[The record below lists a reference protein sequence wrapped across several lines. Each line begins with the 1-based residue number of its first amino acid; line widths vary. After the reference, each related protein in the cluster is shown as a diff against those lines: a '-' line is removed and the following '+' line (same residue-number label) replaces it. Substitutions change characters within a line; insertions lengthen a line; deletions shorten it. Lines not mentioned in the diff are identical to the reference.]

1 MFFGG
6 VVLSF
11 VLGLSYLYIIVS
23 YLKNWHD
30 LKFVP
35 NKNNLENIPF
45 ISVVVA
51 ARDEEKNIIHCI
63 QSLLNQD
70 YPIDKFEILIV
81 DDFSTDNTAELVKKF
96 ETSETNLKYL
106 SSTAKRHEKIVV
118 SYKREAIQT
127 GINASKG
134 QYILLTDADCIV
146 PPSWITTFSEQ
157 FIKEDCV
164 FIGGPVVISDEKLS
178 LLTSFQGLDM
188 IGMMVITGAGYQS
201 GNQLLANGA
210 NMGFSKQVFNELGA
224 YTQFPNK
231 ASGDDMFL
239 LHHFHHHHPKSIRFL
254 KTLSAV
260 VVTQPEYAIKSL
272 LRQRIR
278 WASKNN
284 AYKEMKINFS
294 LSVLFMVSLTII
306 ILGVLSILHTS
317 IFFPGFCVLYI
328 FKMFSD
334 YLLQREAI
342 RFFNKRTLEKYFF
355 LSQNIHT
362 LYIAWVG
369 IMASLFPFYYWKGRK
384 VR

>member
-1 MFFGG
+1 MFFVGII
-6 VVLSF
+6 LSF
-11 VLGLSYLYIIVS
+11 VLGFSYLYIISS
-23 YLKNWHD
+23 YLKNWHN
-30 LKFVP
+30 LEFLP
-35 NKNNLENIPF
+35 SRNNLDNTPL

-51 ARDEEKNIIHCI
+51 ARDEEKNISLCI

-70 YPIDKFEILIV
+70 YPLDKYEIIIV
-81 DDFSTDNTAELVKKF
+81 DDFSTDKTAELIKKF
-96 ETSETNLKYL
+96 ESSVTNLKYL
-106 SSTAKRHEKIVV
+106 SSNANEQGNII

-134 QYILLTDADCIV
+134 EYILLTDADCTV
-146 PPSWITTFSEQ
+146 PTSWITTYSEQ

-164 FIGGPVVISDEKLS
+164 FIGGPVIISDKKQN
-178 LLTSFQGLDM
+178 LLTSFQDLDM

-210 NMGFSKQVFNELGA
+210 NMGFSKQVFNDLGG
-224 YTQFPNK
+224 YNQFPKK

-239 LHHFHHHHPKSIRFL
+239 LHHFHQYHPKSIRFL

-260 VVTQPEYAIKSL
+260 VVTQPEHSIKSL

-284 AYKEMKINFS
+284 AYKEMNINFS
-294 LSVLFMVSLTII
+294 LSVLFIVSLTIV
-306 ILGVLSILHTS
+306 ILGILSILQKS
-317 IFFPGFCVLYI
+317 IFFPMFCVLYI
-328 FKMFSD
+328 FKIFSD

-342 RFFNKRTLEKYFF
+342 RFFNKGKLEKYFF

-362 LYIAWVG
+362 LYITLVG
-369 IMASLFPFYYWKGRK
+369 IMASLFPVYQWKGRK

>member
-23 YLKNWHD
+23 YLKNWHA

-164 FIGGPVVISDEKLS
+164 FIGGPVVISDEKPS

-284 AYKEMKINFS
+284 AYKEMIINFS

-317 IFFPGFCVLYI
+317 IFFPGFCVIYI

-342 RFFNKRTLEKYFF
+342 RFFNKRTLAKYFF

-362 LYIAWVG
+362 IYITWVG

>member
-6 VVLSF
+6 IVLSF
-11 VLGLSYLYIIVS
+11 VLGFSYLYIIVS
-23 YLKNWHD
+23 YLKNWRY
-30 LKFVP
+30 LKFAHSR
-35 NKNNLENIPF
+35 NNLENFPF

-51 ARDEEKNIIHCI
+51 ARDEEKNITHCI

-317 IFFPGFCVLYI
+317 IFFPGFCVIYI

>member
-1 MFFGG
+1 MFFVGI
-6 VVLSF
+6 VLSF
-11 VLGLSYLYIIVS
+11 VLGFSYLFIIVC
-23 YLKNWHD
+23 YLKNWHN

-35 NKNNLENIPF
+35 GRNNLENIPF

-51 ARDEEKNIIHCI
+51 ARDEEKNLSHCI

-70 YPIDKFEILIV
+70 YPVDKYEIILV
-81 DDFSTDNTAELVKKF
+81 DDFSMDKTAELIKKF
-96 ETSETNLKYL
+96 ETSVTNLKYL
-106 SSTAKRHEKIVV
+106 SSSANEQGQII

-127 GINASKG
+127 GINVSKG
-134 QYILLTDADCIV
+134 KYILLTDADCTV
-146 PPSWITTFSEQ
+146 PPSWITTFSKQ

-164 FIGGPVVISDEKLS
+164 FIGGPVVISDENQN

-188 IGMMVITGAGYQS
+188 IGMMVITGAGFQS

-210 NMGFSKQVFNELGA
+210 NMGFSKQVFNDLGG
-224 YTQFPNK
+224 YDLFPKK

-239 LHHFHHHHPKSIRFL
+239 LHHFHQHYPKSIRFL

-260 VVTQPEYAIKSL
+260 VVTQPEHSIKSL

-284 AYKEMKINFS
+284 AYKEMNINFS
-294 LSVLFMVSLTII
+294 LSVLFIVSLTIV
-306 ILGVLSILHTS
+306 ILGVLSIIQAS
-317 IFFPGFCVLYI
+317 IFFPMFCVLYI
-328 FKMFSD
+328 FKIFSD

-342 RFFNKRTLEKYFF
+342 RFFNKRKLRKYFF
-355 LSQNIHT
+355 LSQNTHT
-362 LYIAWVG
+362 MYIAWVG
-369 IMASLFPFYYWKGRK
+369 IMASLFPVYRWKGRK

>member
-1 MFFGG
+1 MFFVGI
-6 VVLSF
+6 VLSF
-11 VLGLSYLYIIVS
+11 VLGFSYLYIVAS
-23 YLKNWHD
+23 YLKNWRK

-35 NKNNLENIPF
+35 GKNNLDNIPF

-51 ARDEEKNIIHCI
+51 ARDEEKYISPCI

-70 YPIDKFEILIV
+70 YPLDKYEIIIV
-81 DDFSTDNTAELVKKF
+81 DDFSTDKTAELIKKF
-96 ETSETNLKYL
+96 ESSVTNLQYL
-106 SSTAKRHEKIVV
+106 SSNANEQGHII

-134 QYILLTDADCIV
+134 EYILLTDADCTV
-146 PPSWITTFSEQ
+146 PTSWITTYSEQ
-157 FIKEDCV
+157 FIKEDWV
-164 FIGGPVVISDEKLS
+164 FIGGPVTISDENQN

-188 IGMMVITGAGYQS
+188 IGMMVITGAGYHS

-210 NMGFSKQVFNELGA
+210 NMGFSKQVFNDLGG
-224 YTQFPNK
+224 YNQFPKK

-239 LHHFHHHHPKSIRFL
+239 LHHFHQQHPKSIRFL

-260 VVTQPEYAIKSL
+260 VVTQPEHSIKSL

-284 AYKEMKINFS
+284 AYKEMNINFS
-294 LSVLFMVSLTII
+294 LSVLFIVSLTIV
-306 ILGVLSILHTS
+306 ILGVLSIIQAS
-317 IFFPGFCVLYI
+317 IFFPMFFVLYI
-328 FKMFSD
+328 FKIFSD

-342 RFFNKRTLEKYFF
+342 RFFNKRKLEKYFF

-362 LYIAWVG
+362 LYISWVG
-369 IMASLFPFYYWKGRK
+369 IMASLFPVYQWKGRK

>member
-1 MFFGG
+1 MFFVGI
-6 VVLSF
+6 VLSF
-11 VLGLSYLYIIVS
+11 VLGFSYLFIIVC
-23 YLKNWHD
+23 YLKNWHN

-35 NKNNLENIPF
+35 GRNNLENIPF

-51 ARDEEKNIIHCI
+51 ARDEEKNLSHCI

-70 YPIDKFEILIV
+70 YPVDKYEIILV
-81 DDFSTDNTAELVKKF
+81 DDFSMDKTAELIKKF
-96 ETSETNLKYL
+96 ETSVTNLKYL
-106 SSTAKRHEKIVV
+106 SSSANEQGQII

-127 GINASKG
+127 GINVSKG
-134 QYILLTDADCIV
+134 KYILLTDADCTV
-146 PPSWITTFSEQ
+146 PPSWITTFSKQ

-164 FIGGPVVISDEKLS
+164 FISGPVVISDENQN

-188 IGMMVITGAGYQS
+188 IGMMVITGAGFQS

-210 NMGFSKQVFNELGA
+210 NMGFSKQVFNDLGG
-224 YTQFPNK
+224 YDQFPKK

-239 LHHFHHHHPKSIRFL
+239 LHHFHQHYPKSIRFL

-260 VVTQPEYAIKSL
+260 VVTQPEHSIKSL

-284 AYKEMKINFS
+284 AYKEMNINFS
-294 LSVLFMVSLTII
+294 LSVLFIVSLTIV
-306 ILGVLSILHTS
+306 ILGVLSIIQAS
-317 IFFPGFCVLYI
+317 IFFPMFCVLYI
-328 FKMFSD
+328 FKIFSD

-342 RFFNKRTLEKYFF
+342 RFFNKRKLRKYFF
-355 LSQNIHT
+355 LSQNTHT
-362 LYIAWVG
+362 MYIAWVG
-369 IMASLFPFYYWKGRK
+369 IMASLFPVYRWKGRK